1 MKQYIKPQAES
12 LQAECSEIIAIS
24 IINNGVADNSEEV
37 LTKENNDWNNWNI
50 WEDNN

>member
-37 LTKENNDWNNWNI
+37 LTKENDGWDI
-50 WEDNN
+50 WEDD